1 MKVGHTC
8 SADNLAKSIPFGKQ
22 SFLAL
27 MIKDKIHN
35 IFIM

>member
-1 MKVGHTC
+1 MKVGHAC
-8 SADNLAKSIPFGKQ
+8 SADYLAKSIPFGKQ

-35 IFIM
+35 IFLL